1 MLASLRLIT
10 CWVLERGIRGAVV
23 VEGAMAMLVAV
34 VSLGTG
40 EKEFRGEELT
50 LMPAATLVV

>member
-1 MLASLRLIT
+1 
-10 CWVLERGIRGAVV
+10 VLERGIRGAVV

-50 LMPAATLVV
+50 LMPAAALVV

>member
-1 MLASLRLIT
+1 
-10 CWVLERGIRGAVV
+10 VLERGIRGAVV

-34 VSLGTG
+34 VSLGTR